1 MKLQGSLISTRCL
14 VTIGHFVPLVLLF
27 NTIGNNIVVTITR
40 EGGSQSLAVAQTT
53 AALIVGVFCFAVD
66 VISGI
71 VMGHSLFHPVVCFCF
86 LFSFIK
92 ASFWL
97 DIFPSLSL
105 CRRTWFRSF
114 FTSSAASSCPSSL
127 HNTGDTTHSGLWS
140 LRATFHHFCRRFTC
154 WWSCTSFEP
163 HHSTVVCSSSLL
175 SQV

>member
-92 ASFWL
+92 ASF
-97 DIFPSLSL
+97 
-105 CRRTWFRSF
+105 
-114 FTSSAASSCPSSL
+114 
-127 HNTGDTTHSGLWS
+127 
-140 LRATFHHFCRRFTC
+140 
-154 WWSCTSFEP
+154 
-163 HHSTVVCSSSLL
+163 
-175 SQV
+175 